1 MSGEKIPISVAKARS
16 YSPLTLAF
24 LGDGVYEVY
33 VREHIVL
40 EGSMSVSNLHTKA
53 VKMVRASFQAMI
65 VENFSKE
72 NIFTEEEADIIR
84 RGRNASGNSV
94 PKSSN
99 PAEYRKATG
108 LEALFGYL
116 YLIGNNNRMR
126 ELFELICLEEEKL
139 S

>member
-1 MSGEKIPISVAKARS
+1 VLFTQKEYPVTVAQARS

-40 EGSMSVSNLHTKA
+40 VGSMNADELHKRAVS
-53 VKMVRASFQAMI
+53 MVRASFQAKA
-65 VENFSKE
+65 VDYLSDNNLLF
-72 NIFTEEEADIIR
+72 EEEIDVIR
-84 RGRNASGNSV
+84 RGRNATKNSV

-116 YLIGNNNRMR
+116 YLINNEARMR
-126 ELFELICLEEEKL
+126 ELFEHICNIA
-139 S
+139 